1 MIQYGEV
8 SRVGGKNYHF
18 LRYNSAHCTLEEAG
32 RGCNWGDKG
41 HPVDLIV
48 ILSPLSTWKEL
59 AHPPKAARSYS
70 PQFQSAQPDH
80 CSTHPLHFTLLQQPP
95 VSTSFGPPKL
105 LSSSIM
111 YLEDMFKLVWHTYT
125 EVESY
130 TRNNIRIILTSSNKI
145 QPGRGDKSTKK
156 ASQRQNNWEKKT
168 KQGRTASGYTRQ
180 QSTRLTLLEASPPSA
195 LNPISLSD
203 NISARSPYD

>member
-1 MIQYGEV
+1 MGKWAELGERTITFWGIIV
-8 SRVGGKNYHF
+8 PTAH
-18 LRYNSAHCTLEEAG
+18 LRKQVEGATGVTKATQLISSWSWAPWAHG
-32 RGCNWGDKG
+32 RNL
-41 HPVDLIV
+41 H
-48 ILSPLSTWKEL
+48 T
-59 AHPPKAARSYS
+59 PPKTARSYS

-156 ASQRQNNWEKKT
+156 ASQRQKNWEKKT